1 MRPSMLTGLFLLLV
15 SFAPAAWPQSSG
27 LCHFAEVPGP
37 IVLPDNSFE
46 EAGRLE
52 VCLSHM
58 YSPVAGVHRTS
69 VNGRVAGMYVSHKV
83 TETAALDNDRPYF
96 VFARL
101 ADGAYKVGLVR
112 LVRRADEDHVRDAPV
127 SVRSRWRVRRT
138 KVDSSD
144 GAEPGNTKTY
154 LIASVAAGR

>member
-37 IVLPDNSFE
+37 IVLPDNSFQ

-58 YSPVAGVHRTS
+58 YSPVAGVHRTT
-69 VNGRVAGMYVSHKV
+69 VNGRVAGMYISRKV
-83 TETAALDNDRPYF
+83 TETAALDSDRPYF

-101 ADGAYKVGLVR
+101 ADGAYR
-112 LVRRADEDHVRDAPV
+112 LDSYGWSDGRTQITFEMRPV

>member
-15 SFAPAAWPQSSG
+15 AFAPAAWSQSRG

-52 VCLSHM
+52 VCLSQM

-69 VNGRVAGMYVSHKV
+69 VNGRVAGMYVSRKV
-83 TETAALDNDRPYF
+83 TETAAPDDDRPYF
-96 VFARL
+96 VLARL
-101 ADGAYKVGLVR
+101 ADGAYR
-112 LVRRADEDHVRDAPV
+112 LDSYGWSDGRTQITFEMRPV
-127 SVRSRWRVRRT
+127 SVRSLWRVRQT

-144 GAEPGNTKTY
+144 GAKPRNAKMY